1 MKDQKQ
7 GKSENQRSQAS
18 KGGQQPSTQGGRS
31 GGEASSGARQSSSGG
46 QQPSKPQAS
55 DGGGSR
61 VGAGSSQGLSGAQGS
76 GGGADR
82 GMQQSPKSR
91 PDSLDRND

>member
-7 GKSENQRSQAS
+7 AKSENQRSQAS
-18 KGGQQPSTQGGRS
+18 KGGQQ
-31 GGEASSGARQSSSGG
+31 
-46 QQPSKPQAS
+46 QPKPTA

-61 VGAGSSQGLSGAQGS
+61 VGPGSSQGLSGAQGS

-82 GMQQSPKSR
+82 GMQQSPKGL